1 MGDEP
6 KPSVTYTALIWLGM
20 ILAVVGA
27 VVAVLGIGGAVTFS
41 AKYSGGEFSTT
52 NLGCA
57 IMMTGAVL
65 AAVVALKLPKGVVVF
80 AVQEQTWGDR
90 FAANAGWL
98 AVLAGGTVL
107 LFILSMVVH

>member
-1 MGDEP
+1 
-6 KPSVTYTALIWLGM
+6 
-20 ILAVVGA
+20 
-27 VVAVLGIGGAVTFS
+27 
-41 AKYSGGEFSTT
+41 
-52 NLGCA
+52 
-57 IMMTGAVL
+57 MMTGAVL

>member
-1 MGDEP
+1 MGQET
-6 KPSVTYTALIWLGM
+6 KPSITFTALIWLGM
-20 ILAVVGA
+20 LLAVAGA

-41 AKYSGGEFSTT
+41 AKYGGNEFSTT

-57 IMMTGAVL
+57 MMMIGAVL
-65 AAVVALKLPKGVVVF
+65 AAVVALKLPKGISVF
-80 AVQEQTWGDR
+80 AVQQQSWGDR

-107 LFILSMVVH
+107 LFVLSLVVR